1 MPTIEQ
7 LKKQFLELGILTLL
21 TVIVW
26 IGYSIYIALTQ
37 PSQTQVTKKELE
49 PVPTTLNIEL
59 LESLSQREGVSDK
72 DLEEYSL
79 NLGLREASPSAPS
92 FPVNE
97 LPSEVVEYTEPSTS
111 SAQPLP

>member
-37 PSQTQVTKKELE
+37 PSQTQVSKKELE
-49 PVPTTLNIEL
+49 PVPTNLDIEL
-59 LESLSQREGVSDK
+59 LESLSQREGVSDEV
-72 DLEEYSL
+72 LAEYSL
-79 NLGLREASPSAPS
+79 NLGLMEASPSALS

-97 LPSEVVEYTEPSTS
+97 LPSKSVEYIE
-111 SAQPLP
+111 